1 MPFFLHRDIWKG
13 RPGNDAFLLT
23 TEFVYTFWGV
33 IELILLLAHTIAS
46 DIAHVDQKSFTSSK
60 NALMLISVS
69 ATTTADEPATP
80 TTPRP
85 VLDQSEEEDDDDD
98 SEEDDTDEE
107 EEESGEA
114 LTILKEVLTENRDVL
129 HQKPPRWQDGE

>member
-1 MPFFLHRDIWKG
+1 
-13 RPGNDAFLLT
+13 
-23 TEFVYTFWGV
+23 
-33 IELILLLAHTIAS
+33 
-46 DIAHVDQKSFTSSK
+46 
-60 NALMLISVS
+60 MLISVS